1 MVLEPSLAVFYREII
16 WVGGTKILPDGH
28 RFKVV
33 TKGMQVIFHRSPTPI
48 KHSVCCYVS
57 QSPEGICRKTIMH
70 HQPTYM
76 LKLLRNWQT
85 PNPPPSGGHDRR
97 IEREIK
103 TFVVL
108 TN

>member
-1 MVLEPSLAVFYREII
+1 MIPKVENIFISIPPTLPANNYEDRTRFSRSMVLEPSLAVFYREII

-70 HQPTYM
+70 HQPT
-76 LKLLRNWQT
+76 
-85 PNPPPSGGHDRR
+85 
-97 IEREIK
+97 
-103 TFVVL
+103 
-108 TN
+108 